1 MSLHA
6 SARDKMASHGNP
18 QGREFYYSHENRSRA
33 INPSKTGRPY
43 SKRRGGGRAWGRHN
57 SSGSSVVGLHP
68 SYTSGSQPREKRSKV
83 ETTDSSK
90 VVEPSA
96 NVLARVAAIRKSGE
110 RYLEQMSGSESDEE
124 EEDLEYTQL
133 LRNTLKMY
141 YQDLNTAASNDGEWS
156 TLHAKMLDP
165 TPYPPT

>member
-1 MSLHA
+1 
-6 SARDKMASHGNP
+6 MASHGNP
-18 QGREFYYSHENRSRA
+18 QGREFYYSHADRSRA
-33 INPSKTGRPY
+33 ANSSKTGRPY
-43 SKRRGGGRAWGRHN
+43 SKRRGGGRAWGRHT
-57 SSGSSVVGLHP
+57 SSGSSTVGLHP

-90 VVEPSA
+90 VIEPSA

-110 RYLEQMSGSESDEE
+110 RYLEQMSGSESEEE

-141 YQDLNTAASNDGEWS
+141 YQDLSTAASNDGKWS
-156 TLHAKMLDP
+156 ILHTKVSDLIP
-165 TPYPPT
+165 RPLFLPP